1 MTLRDILKC
10 TNFAPVIKRIRFEC
24 ENGFKI
30 LCYLKMKRTLL
41 GVAFVLANWGVSL
54 AQVRND
60 SLAED
65 FRVMAARNFSRY
77 RTVNF
82 SWEMDADHDYS
93 FGLDGKELEKGRRQ
107 TVHTLRF
114 STMLPIVKSHKAS
127 LYANVQYN
135 SYNFDR
141 KGKGDSEIFT
151 EDSYDHYEGG
161 LNGSYYAS
169 LFKRPLV
176 LSADVFVDGWR
187 KGWGE
192 LQGRFVA
199 MMVLKN
205 TPQTSFSVG
214 LMGMTLY
221 SSTPVLPVITYWHRF
236 GNPNLSLDISLPSQ
250 MYLRYQMHRQRLSV
264 GASMN
269 ADNFYLRSDLTGT
282 TQVYWYNE
290 VVVKPEIH
298 YEYIINQQFYLSA
311 RVGCSALMKGGL
323 YTRKRKEVMIADE
336 GSGGME
342 SFLKLERSAVPF
354 FNVGVSYSLFR

>member
-1 MTLRDILKC
+1 MS
-10 TNFAPVIKRIRFEC
+10 
-24 ENGFKI
+24 FK
-30 LCYLKMKRTLL
+30 YFSFKMKRTIL
-41 GVAFVLANWGVSL
+41 GVIFVLMNLGVSF
-54 AQVRND
+54 AQVVND

-65 FRVMAARNFSRY
+65 FRTMAAKNFSRY

-93 FGLDGKELEKGRRQ
+93 FGLDGKVQEKGRKQ
-107 TVHTLRF
+107 TIHTLRF
-114 STMLPIVKSHKAS
+114 STMVPIVKSHKAS

-135 SYNFDR
+135 SYNFSR
-141 KGKGDSEIFT
+141 EGGNGSKIFT
-151 EDSYDHYEGG
+151 EESYDHYVGG

-169 LFKRPLV
+169 LFNRPLI
-176 LSADVFVDGWR
+176 LSADVFMDAWR

-205 TPQTSFSVG
+205 THQTNFSVG

-236 GNPNLSLDISLPSQ
+236 GNPHLSLDITLPSQ

-269 ADNFYLRSDLTGT
+269 ADNFYLKSDLEGT
-282 TQVYWYNE
+282 PQVYWFNE
-290 VVVKPEIH
+290 VVVKPELH

-311 RVGCSALMKGGL
+311 HVGLSALIKGGL
-323 YTRKRKEVMIADE
+323 YTKKRKELEIEDVE
-336 GSGGME
+336 NSGKK
-342 SFLKLERSAVPF
+342 SFFKLDRSAVPF
-354 FNVGVSYSLFR
+354 FNVGVSYSLFK